1 MIKFNRDR
9 ICSSATSTILFRV
22 AFLFFCCANIGS
34 AEIAITNSESAD
46 EWVSTDDYLDPFL
59 VTKTSKKIKIS
70 PDGAFS
76 LVKTSLRNG
85 LLEIGGTFSSAGE
98 AIDSYK
104 PEKYKLPPGFYEE
117 SQLEALNSCSQEKCL
132 MKLNSSLEIPHLA
145 KAKNK
150 NEVYQQIV
158 FNRLRVFIKAKQLIG
173 YENRKSNE
181 AAVKKMISLLAN
193 LKKTPQTLRFLKGD
207 FWSGS
212 DGKSSSVES
221 WLRQEI
227 VNIAPD
233 QMQPILRLSEIFQF
247 TELER
252 KMFLEVHVYTNHYFD
267 SSLRF
272 YEIAPVN
279 KNSKEC
285 ELTVIDIME
294 IDELK
299 KTALIRAMFKGKMVK
314 AVTTHQRQFIESI
327 ESLSKA
333 KSALK

>member
-1 MIKFNRDR
+1 MIKLNRNR
-9 ICSSATSTILFRV
+9 VCSSATSTILFRL
-22 AFLFFCCANIGS
+22 AFLFFCQASPGP
-34 AEIAITNSESAD
+34 AEIAITNTDAAD
-46 EWVSTDDYLDPFL
+46 EWVSTDDYIEPFL
-59 VTKTSKKIKIS
+59 ITKTAKKIKIS

-76 LVKTSLRNG
+76 LVKTNLRNG
-85 LLEIGGTFSSAGE
+85 LLEIRGTFSSAGE

-104 PEKYKLPPGFYEE
+104 PEKYGPPAGFYEE
-117 SQLEALNSCSQEKCL
+117 SQIEALNSCSQEKCL
-132 MKLNSSLEIPHLA
+132 MKLNSLLEIPQLA

-150 NEVYQQIV
+150 NEIYQQII
-158 FNRLRVFIKAKQLIG
+158 FNRLKLFIKAKQLMG

-181 AAVKKMISLLAN
+181 SAVKKMISLLPN
-193 LKKTPQTLRFLKGD
+193 LKRTPRTLRFLKED

-212 DGKSSSVES
+212 DSKSLSVES

-247 TELER
+247 AELEK

-272 YEIAPVN
+272 YEIAPAN
-279 KNSKEC
+279 KNEKEC
-285 ELTVIDIME
+285 ELTVIDVME

-327 ESLSKA
+327 ESLSKG